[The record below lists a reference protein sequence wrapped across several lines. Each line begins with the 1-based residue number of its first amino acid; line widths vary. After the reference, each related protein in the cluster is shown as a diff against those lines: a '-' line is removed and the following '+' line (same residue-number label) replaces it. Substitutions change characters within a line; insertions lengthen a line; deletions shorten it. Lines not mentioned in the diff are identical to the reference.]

1 MPPTLLSAWV
11 HLPYVRTRQEL
22 KSYVLGPLV
31 PILVAILSAL
41 LVYMRSQFTKQGVL
55 ALSPRRFFRVRIG
68 WHEPVTIEHRAR
80 TKHRAPY
87 LVVAGATEVIDVPC
101 DGSLRAHAYLIGCR
115 RFGGANHPITV
126 ALTQHIEDVSAAPG
140 SPRSHD

>member
-1 MPPTLLSAWV
+1 MFWV
-11 HLPYVRTRQEL
+11 PWFRFWWLFFPRCWSTC
-22 KSYVLGPLV
+22 G
-31 PILVAILSAL
+31 
-41 LVYMRSQFTKQGVL
+41 RSLRSKEF
-55 ALSPRRFFRVRIG
+55 SPCHRAVFFRVRIG

-126 ALTQHIEDVSAAPG
+126 ALTQHIEDVSPAPG
-140 SPRSHD
+140 LPRSQD